1 METVPNTTQIRLS
14 VEDKPNKQQLR
25 NYKLPKNVAL
35 KLSCVSHFLYLFL
48 YLILN
53 CLFTIQG
60 VKLTTSLTTDLVRI
74 PSIQKQ

>member
-1 METVPNTTQIRLS
+1 METVANATQMQKS

-25 NYKLPKNVAL
+25 NYKLPKNVVL

-53 CLFTIQG
+53 CLFTTQE

-74 PSIQKQ
+74 PIIQ